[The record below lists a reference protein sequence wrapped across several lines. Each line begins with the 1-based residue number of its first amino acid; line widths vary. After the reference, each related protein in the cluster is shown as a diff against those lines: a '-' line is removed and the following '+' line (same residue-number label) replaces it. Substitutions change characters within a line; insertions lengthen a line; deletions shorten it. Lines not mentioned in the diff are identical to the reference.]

1 MTQEEFQKIVLKEL
15 WGIKEDVSSLKED
28 VNSLK
33 EDMRDVK
40 TRLQNVEHDVSSLRE
55 DVSGLKE
62 DVNLLKGQ
70 VTENTSILKAVL
82 HNQEFAQAKIEG
94 LEKNTSS
101 VQFTRAL
108 DERQRIHSESINL
121 LASRQLRV
129 EAEIEQLKK
138 AQ

>member
-15 WGIKEDVSSLKED
+15 CGLKDDVGGLK
-28 VNSLK
+28 
-33 EDMRDVK
+33 
-40 TRLQNVEHDVSSLRE
+40 E

-62 DVNLLKGQ
+62 DVNTLKEDASALRGQ
-70 VTENTSILKAVL
+70 VTENTSLLKAVL
-82 HNQEFAQAKIEG
+82 HNQAFMQVKVEG
-94 LEKNTSS
+94 LEKNAASA
-101 VQFTRAL
+101 QFAQAL